1 MRLDIFYSLTMVTIL
16 LIVLMSVNL
25 VFAGTTGKVKG
36 HIYDKQTGEALIG
49 VNVWLD
55 GTSLG
60 AATDVEGFFI
70 ILNIPP
76 GKYNLKVSYIGYTTE
91 IVEVQIN
98 VDLTTTQDF
107 NLSAA
112 VIGVEEIIVIADIP
126 VVKMDQT
133 NTSANMN
140 AEQIDELPVQELND
154 LIQLQAGVVLDTKGG
169 VHIRGGRSSEVAYL
183 VDGVPISDQF
193 STEGGSLINIE
204 SGNIQ
209 QLQVISGTFN
219 AEYGQAQAGVIN
231 VITKAPEKF
240 YSGSVTAFA
249 GDRVTKSSSPFVG
262 TNTLRPLNV
271 KNIQGFFSGPVPG
284 ISNLGFYA
292 FGRYV
297 SDDGF
302 LFGERL
308 ARPEDAWTVFAYET
322 WFRRSFPD
330 DPGVQ
335 SDIIAIPD
343 SLLTGDGAIVAMK
356 PRDRTFINFKLNYA
370 VTPLIRLGYN
380 VFYQNETGKSYDDNY
395 RYTPD
400 ALKNIESTSQIHIL
414 NFNHTLNARIFYD
427 LSVSYT
433 SRRDKRFLFEDVID
447 PRLQTVAPS
456 KNRFNLGGTNAGIDN
471 IENDKLLARINLT
484 WQVDDYNLLKI
495 GGEVVKYRVSK
506 SSITHEFSND
516 PVLGTNF
523 FPSTPNLSFAEFLS
537 LSRPA
542 ELVVPQLTITGETGF
557 SDIRYEHK
565 PLEFSVFAQNTLELD
580 QLIIN
585 AGLRFDSFDPDH
597 QALTDPR
604 VTPAIGSVSLLSATT
619 LEPVEIQTSFS
630 PRLGIAYPISSNGV
644 VHVAYGHFFKTP
656 PFEFIYDNSEYK
668 VNRVEGPIVGNALL
682 KSQKTISYEIGVQQ
696 GVFQSFS
703 IDVTLFY
710 SDFSNLI
717 GLEVIRQIGNVSSYL
732 QRKNIDKASN
742 RGFTVAFEKRSDG
755 GLFTGSLDYT
765 FQSGSGSESDPNN
778 IAIVQTAGGGGGAV
792 KEPTKEFV
800 PLDWNQT
807 HTLNTTLAM
816 NFDGWTI
823 SAIGRLQSG
832 QPYSPTALRLN
843 VQSTFRNSDSKP
855 VKHSVDMFVR
865 KGFNL
870 GSSTVA
876 LFLRIYNVYDQS
888 NELTVH
894 SVTGTAT
901 RDHRF
906 AVEEQLDSDRL
917 VGLFTLQ
924 DVDTH
929 LDWFSQPR
937 RIEFGLTFSF

>member
-1 MRLDIFYSLTMVTIL
+1 MRINIFYSLTKVTIL
-16 LIVLMSVNL
+16 FFVLISVNL
-25 VFAGTTGKVKG
+25 LFAGTTGKVKG

-60 AATDVEGFFI
+60 AATNAEGFYI

-76 GKYNLKVSYIGYTTE
+76 GKYNFKVSYIGYATE

-107 NLSAA
+107 NLSAET
-112 VIGVEEIIVIADIP
+112 IGIEEIIVVADNP

-140 AEQIDELPVQELND
+140 AEQIDELPVQELKD
-154 LIQLQAGVVLDTKGG
+154 LVQLQAGVVLDTRGG
-169 VHIRGGRSSEVAYL
+169 IHIRGGRSSEVAYL
-183 VDGVPISDQF
+183 VDGVPISNRF
-193 STEGGSLINIE
+193 SPEGGSLINIE

-219 AEYGQAQAGVIN
+219 AEYGQAQSGVIN
-231 VITKAPEKF
+231 VITKEPENS
-240 YSGSVTAFA
+240 YSGSITVFA
-249 GDRVTKSSSPFVG
+249 GDRVTNNNSVFIG
-262 TNTLRPLNV
+262 TNTLRPFNE
-271 KNIQGFFSGPVPG
+271 KNIEGFFNGPVPG
-284 ISNLGFYA
+284 INNLGFYVY
-292 FGRYV
+292 GRYA
-297 SDDGF
+297 SDDGY

-308 ARPEDAWTVFAYET
+308 ARPEDAWNIFAYET

-330 DPGVQ
+330 DPSVQ

-343 SLLTGDGAIVAMK
+343 SLPTGDGSTVAMN
-356 PRDRTFINFKLNYA
+356 PRDRTFLNFKLNYA
-370 VTPLIRLGYN
+370 ITPLIRLGYN
-380 VFYQNETGKSYDDNY
+380 FFFQNETGKIYDDNY

-400 ALKNIESTSQIHIL
+400 ALKNIESRSQIHIL

-433 SRRDKRFLFEDVID
+433 SRRDKIFLFEDIID
-447 PRLQTVAPS
+447 PRLQTVSPT
-456 KNRFNLGGTNAGIDN
+456 KNRFHLGGTKAGIDN
-471 IENDKLLARINLT
+471 IENDKLLAKINLS
-484 WQVDDYNLLKI
+484 WQIDDYNLLKI
-495 GGEVVKYRVSK
+495 GGEVVRYKVFT
-506 SSITHEFSND
+506 SSITPEFSDD
-516 PVLGTNF
+516 PVLGFNF

-542 ELVVPQLTITGETGF
+542 KLVTPQLTTTGETGF
-557 SDIRYEHK
+557 SDIQYEHN
-565 PLEFSVFAQNTLELD
+565 PLEFAIFAQNTLELD

-585 AGLRFDSFDPDH
+585 AGLRFDLFDPDH

-619 LEPVEIQTSFS
+619 LEPVKIQTNIS
-630 PRLGIAYPISSNGV
+630 PRLGIAYPISTNGV

-668 VNRVEGPIVGNALL
+668 VNGIEGPIVGNALL
-682 KSQKTISYEIGVQQ
+682 KSQKTIAYEIGLQQ
-696 GVFQSFS
+696 EIFQSFS

-717 GLEVIRQIGNVSSYL
+717 GLEVVRQIGNVSSYL
-732 QRKNIDKASN
+732 QRSNIDKASN
-742 RGFTVAFEKRSDG
+742 RGFTVAFEKQHDG
-755 GLFTGSLDYT
+755 GLFSGSIDYT

-778 IAIVQTAGGGGGAV
+778 IAIIQTAGGGGGAI
-792 KEPTKEFV
+792 KDATKEFI

-807 HTLNTTLAM
+807 HTLNATLAM
-816 NFDGWTI
+816 NFDSWTI

-832 QPYSPTALRLN
+832 QPYSPTALRLD
-843 VQSTFRNSDSKP
+843 VQSTFRNSESKP
-855 VKHSVDMFVR
+855 VKHNLDLFVR
-865 KGFNL
+865 RGFNL
-870 GSSTVA
+870 GSTTVA
-876 LFLRIYNVYDQS
+876 LFLRIYNVFDQA

-906 AVEEQLDSDRL
+906 AVEEQLDRERL
-917 VGLFTLQ
+917 VELFTLQ

-929 LDWFSQPR
+929 LDWFSEPR
-937 RIEFGLTFSF
+937 KIELGLTYSF